1 MTAQAGTGN
10 QGEDFSQAGS
20 LGPLVL
26 GMQLDQGIKTV
37 TVDNPWELSTAAP
50 LSLPSR
56 MFQKPAL
63 NGAQQ
68 ILQSSSVE

>member
-1 MTAQAGTGN
+1 MTAQAGPGD
-10 QGEDFSQAGS
+10 QGGDFSQAGS

-26 GMQLDQGIKTV
+26 GMQLDQGLKTV
-37 TVDNPWELSTAAP
+37 NVDNPWELSTAAP

-63 NGAQQ
+63 NGAWQ